1 MAIKRTPLPG
11 DNEPY
16 RPSKPPAGPEEKGP
30 LDYIR
35 LDQFLKFAG
44 LADSGGEA
52 KAIIL
57 SGDIY
62 VNGEL
67 EERRGRKLRAGDTV
81 QFRDEKVVIDSVLP
95 ELEYSEA

>member
-1 MAIKRTPLPG
+1 MAIKRVPLPG
-11 DNEPY
+11 DNDSY
-16 RPSKPPAGPEEKGP
+16 RPTKPPEEKGP
-30 LDYIR
+30 VDYIR

-52 KAIIL
+52 KAIIQ
-57 SGDIY
+57 SGDIF
-62 VNGEL
+62 VNGEI

-81 QFRDEKVVIDSVLP
+81 QFRDEKVVIDTVLP